1 MNITKIAVIV
11 KRNFSEFYGIMLYR
25 KMPSEQ
31 LTVKQYSVD
40 KLIAIK
46 EK

>member
-1 MNITKIAVIV
+1 MNITKIAVTV
-11 KRNFSEFYGIMLYR
+11 KRNFSEFYGIMIYR

-31 LTVKQYSVD
+31 LMVKQYHVD
-40 KLIAIK
+40 KLITIK